1 MWQQNMCKITVIK
14 NVTLNS
20 CANFDKQNL
29 PLAFKAIRVYES
41 ALNVIKIFQTGK
53 NNLLYNSTFW

>member
-1 MWQQNMCKITVIK
+1 MCSITIIK

-29 PLAFKAIRVYES
+29 LLTFKVKCVYES
-41 ALNVIKIFQTGK
+41 APNVIKIFQAGK
-53 NNLLYNSTFW
+53 NNLLYNDTFW